1 MSLTKYLSVVLLFL
15 GTAFTTAQAQSLKTP
30 APSPNQK
37 VTQAF
42 GLSEISVDYSR
53 PSMKGRTIFGSLVPY
68 DKIWRTGANGATL
81 LTFGQE
87 VMLQGMKVPAGTY
100 ALYTMPGKNKWT
112 VMLYKDLDMA
122 GSVNEYKK
130 SDELLRFDVMPKML
144 KDKVETF
151 TIEFANLTSNSADI
165 QLLWDD
171 VCVSMKATVEIDQ
184 MVMDNISK
192 MMAKDS
198 RPYYQ
203 AANYYYDN
211 GKDMNK
217 ALEWVNT
224 AISQN
229 PKAYYMYATKARIE
243 LKMNKKAEA
252 TMSAKKV
259 IELAK
264 EAKSEDYVAIGNDLL
279 KQAK

>member
-1 MSLTKYLSVVLLFL
+1 M
-15 GTAFTTAQAQSLKTP
+15 
-30 APSPNQK
+30 
-37 VTQAF
+37 
-42 GLSEISVDYSR
+42 I
-53 PSMKGRTIFGSLVPY
+53 
-68 DKIWRTGANGATL
+68 
-81 LTFGQE
+81 
-87 VMLQGMKVPAGTY
+87 
-100 ALYTMPGKNKWT
+100 
-112 VMLYKDLDMA
+112 YKDLTMGGNVTDYNT
-122 GSVNEYKK
+122 G
-130 SDELLRFDVMPKML
+130 DELIRFDVMPKML
-144 KDKVETF
+144 KDKVESF
-151 TIEFANLTSNSADI
+151 TIEFANLTSNSTDI

-171 VCVSMKATVEIDQ
+171 VCVSIKTTVEIDK
-184 MVMDNISK
+184 MVMDNINK
-192 MMAKDS
+192 VMAQDS

-252 TMSAKKV
+252 AMSAKKV

-264 EAKSEDYVAIGNDLL
+264 EAKSDDYVAIGNDLL
-279 KQAK
+279 NQAK